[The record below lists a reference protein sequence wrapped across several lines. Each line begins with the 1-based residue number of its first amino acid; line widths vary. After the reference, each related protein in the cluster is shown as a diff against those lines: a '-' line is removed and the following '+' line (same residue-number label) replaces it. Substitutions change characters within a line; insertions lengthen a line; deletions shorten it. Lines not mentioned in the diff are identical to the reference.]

1 MYTKEEIL
9 STARVR
15 INSFNVANTEDI
27 LSPNNPKWSNQDY
40 VLYGFLVSVL
50 DDLEKENNNNVPTT
64 KKQ

>member
-9 STARVR
+9 ATARVR

-27 LSPNNPKWSNQDY
+27 LSPNTPKWSNQDY

-50 DDLEKENNNNVPTT
+50 DDLEKE
-64 KKQ
+64 KQRQCTNY